1 MKLLPLLLCLI
12 FAAGAA
18 ARAGNNVLLII
29 ADDYGID
36 SSSLYNS
43 TAGATLPPTPN
54 INALASNGVRFT
66 NAYANPVCSPSRACL
81 ITGRHGFRPG
91 VGEAVTATAGNS
103 LTTAELTLAEV
114 VSQNSGLGIQTACFG
129 KWHLSIGPGTPNS
142 PNTIGGW
149 PHYSGSTG
157 GVLASYTSWAK
168 VVNGAQSTSTTYAT
182 TDVVNDAAAWIGARN
197 AAGQK
202 WVAWV
207 AFNAPHTP
215 FHNPPTGLHSYGAS
229 PATNRLK
236 YEAAVESMDTEIG
249 RLLLAVNTGTTDII
263 FMGDNGT
270 PGMVV
275 QPPYTSAHAKD
286 TLYEGGI
293 RVPLIVR
300 GPSVV
305 SPGRTSSAL
314 VHAVDIYKT
323 MLELAGVPLPTT
335 VTLDSRSLKTIL
347 ENQTDTARTRLYTE
361 QFDQSAAT
369 VGGRVLRDDRYK
381 LIRLN
386 NGTEEFYDLSTDTN
400 EATNLIA
407 GGAAAMTAERQSYYH
422 RLRFELGRY
431 TTATA
436 PTATSAGLNAGAFSV
451 TVPQNTGATQTLW
464 RCTDLAAGFWAPAP
478 GATSVTGGASI
489 TFTDPAPPASAAY
502 YSVLAE

>member
-1 MKLLPLLLCLI
+1 MKFLRLLFCLTL
-12 FAAGAA
+12 AASAA

-29 ADDYGID
+29 ADDYGTD

-54 INALASNGVRFT
+54 INALATNGVRFT

-81 ITGRHGFRPG
+81 ITGRHGFRTG
-91 VGEAVTATAGNS
+91 VGKAVTAAAGNS
-103 LTTAELTLAEV
+103 LTVAESTIGDVITA
-114 VSQNSGLGIQTACFG
+114 NSGLGIQTACFG
-129 KWHLSIGPGTPNS
+129 KWHLSIGPGTAS
-142 PNTIGGW
+142 APNTIGGW
-149 PHYSGSTG
+149 PHYSGSTS
-157 GVLASYTSWAK
+157 GVLASYTSWTKA
-168 VVNGAQSTSTTYAT
+168 VNGATSASTTYAT
-182 TDVVNDAAAWIGARN
+182 TDVVNDAVAWITARN
-197 AAGQK
+197 LAGQK

-215 FHNPPTGLHSYGAS
+215 FHVPPISLHSYGAS

-236 YEAAVESMDTEIG
+236 YEAAVEAMDTEIG

-270 PGMVV
+270 PGQVV

-314 VHAVDIYKT
+314 VHAVDIYKS

-335 VTLDSRSLKTIL
+335 ATLDSRSLKTIL
-347 ENQTDTARTRLYTE
+347 ENQADTSRTRLYTE
-361 QFDQSAAT
+361 QFDQSAAA

-381 LIRLN
+381 LIRFN
-386 NGTEEFYDLSTDTN
+386 TGTDEFYDLQTDTN

-407 GGAAAMTAERQSYYH
+407 GGVAAMTAERQSYYH
-422 RLRFELGRY
+422 RLRFDLGRY

-436 PTATSAGLNAGAFSV
+436 PTATSPGLNAGAFSV
-451 TVPQNTGATQTLW
+451 TVPQDTGATQTLW
-464 RCTDLAAGFWAPAP
+464 RCTDLAGGFWAPVT
-478 GATSVTGGASI
+478 GATGMVSGANV
-489 TFTDPAPPASAAY
+489 TFTDPAVPAAAAY
-502 YSVLAE
+502 YSVVAE